1 MFAVSGDTAQ
11 TLAADVQELVVKH
24 LPSIQHNGCIWWR
37 VAAVATSSKREK
49 PFAVQCCIA
58 KCPIISVWFV
68 AKRVPTLQPL
78 FTVVLR
84 ISLM

>member
-1 MFAVSGDTAQ
+1 M
-11 TLAADVQELVVKH
+11 
-24 LPSIQHNGCIWWR
+24 WWC